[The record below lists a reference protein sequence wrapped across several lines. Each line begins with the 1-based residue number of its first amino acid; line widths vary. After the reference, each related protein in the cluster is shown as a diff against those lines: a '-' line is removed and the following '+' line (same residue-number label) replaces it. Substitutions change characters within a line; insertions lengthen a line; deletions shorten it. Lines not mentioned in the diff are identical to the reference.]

1 MPNVAKVGQKKAANR
16 KADSPKK
23 TRIVRKG
30 RKNPSDK
37 VSAMRTFKVKAN
49 IAFSK
54 STSQDA
60 SSRSENFEKNDTI

>member
-1 MPNVAKVGQKKAANR
+1 MPNVAKAGQKKAANR

-23 TRIVRKG
+23 ANCEKTE
-30 RKNPSDK
+30 KNPSDK

-54 STSQDA
+54 STSQ
-60 SSRSENFEKNDTI
+60 EE